1 MDALFGVI
9 SISFDKEPGFFPRL
23 SLGKLFETI
32 TDSNFSSAI
41 LSILFGR

>member
-1 MDALFGVI
+1 MDAFFVVI

-23 SLGKLFETI
+23 SLDKLFKAI